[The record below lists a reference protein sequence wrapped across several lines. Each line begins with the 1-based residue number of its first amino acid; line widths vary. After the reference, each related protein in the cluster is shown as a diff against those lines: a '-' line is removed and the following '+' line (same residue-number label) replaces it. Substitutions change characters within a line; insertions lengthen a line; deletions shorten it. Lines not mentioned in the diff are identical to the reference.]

1 MIRNPD
7 FETFVCCA
15 VCSKLIPPPPSTE
28 SFDRIREYRPFKT
41 RYYAHRDILDI
52 GADLKQDEEDRREA
66 IVQHRLDKL
75 QAKLWAQAEIE
86 KKDAVEDALQ
96 RAEILHK
103 SDLEDLKMKD
113 EEKLQEAVLKTKKE
127 MLEHLE
133 VELKRESEAAEQRMT
148 HKLQRIIQELKLEKA
163 IEIDVVREEAKT
175 RLVEML
181 AQQQKKHL
189 EQLHQAG
196 VLANEIY
203 QKNLQK
209 FAWEKKHEMEMAFNI
224 SQKEYE
230 EETKKL
236 LEKAEQVREAQL
248 EEVALSAGKKDSEI
262 LTLSQQLEGMTAW
275 KDSLEAE
282 ILEIREAF
290 QKYINVTFPQ
300 LAPGQADFIL
310 PFRKASQFTDCGVE
324 GFPLE
329 PFAANLQP

>member
-15 VCSKLIPPPPSTE
+15 VCSKLIPPPPSAD

-41 RYYAHRDILDI
+41 RYYAHRNILDI
-52 GADLKQDEEDRREA
+52 GADLKQQEEDRREA
-66 IVQHRLDKL
+66 EVQKRIEKI
-75 QAKLWAQAEIE
+75 QAKLWVQAEAE

-96 RAEILHK
+96 RAEVIHQN
-103 SDLEDLKMKD
+103 DLEDLKMKD
-113 EEKLQEAVLKTKKE
+113 EQKLQAVVLSTRKE

-148 HKLQRIIQELKLEKA
+148 HKLQRIIQELALEKA
-163 IEIDVVREEAKT
+163 TAIDDVREEAK
-175 RLVEML
+175 
-181 AQQQKKHL
+181 AQMIEILTKQQKKHL

-196 VLANEIY
+196 IIANEIY
-203 QKNLQK
+203 QKNLQQ
-209 FAWEKKHEMEMAFNI
+209 FAWEKKHEMEIAFSI

-236 LEKAEQVREAQL
+236 LEKTEQIRAAQL
-248 EEVALSAGKKDSEI
+248 EEVALRVDKKDSEI
-262 LTLSQQLEGMTAW
+262 VTLSQQLENMTAW

-282 ILEIREAF
+282 ILEIRTAF
-290 QKYINVTFPQ
+290 QKYINLTFPQ

-324 GFPLE
+324 GFD
-329 PFAANLQP
+329 Q